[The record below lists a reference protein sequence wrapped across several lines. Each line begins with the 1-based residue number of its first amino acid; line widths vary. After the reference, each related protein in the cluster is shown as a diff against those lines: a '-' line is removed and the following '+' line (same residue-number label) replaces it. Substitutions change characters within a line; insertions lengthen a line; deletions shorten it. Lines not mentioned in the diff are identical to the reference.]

1 MRALIGQTEFII
13 ISIKHEHYVMDYF
26 VPLWSFLFYK
36 RNKRKLFLV
45 HCIASVR
52 TSLHFSRALKN
63 FCVLIEL
70 HNALGAFFISLVKML
85 SMRFQDI

>member
-1 MRALIGQTEFII
+1 M
-13 ISIKHEHYVMDYF
+13 HYF

-45 HCIASVR
+45 HCIASAL

-63 FCVLIEL
+63 FSVLIEL
-70 HNALGAFFISLVKML
+70 NNALGAFFISLVKMFNT
-85 SMRFQDI
+85 RFQDI